1 MNRVIQ
7 SNLLKLAAV
16 FLFFQTLIITLA
28 PAVRLRTWDV
38 DLRWSQWVALVVW
51 ALFVWRTHK
60 SIVERLPDA
69 DPYLFPAI
77 AFLSG
82 WGLLTVWRL
91 DPADPNLGPGFGP
104 RQALWL
110 GVSTVALLLGL
121 RLPATLEF
129 IRKYK
134 YVLLSG
140 GLLLTAL
147 TLLFGTNP
155 AGYGPRLWLG
165 CCGFYFQ
172 PSEPLKLLLVAY
184 LAAYLADRLPINLN
198 AFPLIYPTFLLSGI
212 AILLLLFQRDLG
224 TASIFIALYTI
235 IIYLATGR
243 RRTLLISAAM
253 LVFMG
258 VAGYYLVDI
267 IRIRIDSW
275 LDPWSDPG
283 GGSYQIIQSILA
295 IANGGLDGRGPGLG
309 SPALVPVAI
318 SDFIFAAI
326 AEETGLIGT
335 VGLIAIF
342 GLVLIRGLRIAL
354 RAPNIFRR
362 LLAAGVTAYLGV
374 QALLIIGGNLR
385 LLPLTGV
392 TLPFVSYGGSS
403 LLTSFIALLILLLI
417 SNHLDEEPA
426 PLLKPQPYFALGV
439 FLSLGLFVAALANG
453 WWAVVRGPDL
463 LTRPDNP
470 RRIIEDRYVP
480 RGRLFD
486 RTNGLINAT
495 EGQTGT
501 FTRVYQYPDLAPVTG
516 YNHPIYGQS
525 GIEASMD
532 EYLRGLRG
540 NPAATIWWNHL
551 LYGMSPNGL
560 DVRLSLDLYLQYR
573 ADELMTDHHGAVLL
587 LNAQSGEIFVM
598 ASHPTFNPGNLDEIG
613 AGLNRDP
620 DKPLIN
626 RATQGLYP
634 TGTMIEPFEQ
644 ALAGRPNKTLNQ
656 GELQKVYE
664 AFGFNRAP
672 VLRMQVAEPVFDTGE
687 KDLHVSPLQVALA
700 SAALSNHG
708 TVPAPRI
715 ATAVNTPNDG
725 WVVLPA
731 LGTPFE
737 AIPASAADETAQS
750 MLVDGESY
758 WAQLGHAESDESA
771 VTWFIAGTPP
781 NWQASPLVVV
791 VLLEENNAQ
800 LAQRIGQELLIDAM
814 NP

>member
-1 MNRVIQ
+1 MNRVTQ
-7 SNLLKLAAV
+7 SNLLKIAVV
-16 FLFFQTLIITLA
+16 FLFLQTLIITLA
-28 PAVRLRTWDV
+28 PAVRARSLDV
-38 DLRWSQWVALVVW
+38 DYRWSQWI
-51 ALFVWRTHK
+51 ALFLWGLFVLRAHQ
-60 SIVERLPDA
+60 SIIRQLPDA
-69 DPYLFPAI
+69 DPYLFPMT

-91 DPADPNLGPGFGP
+91 EPGFGA

-110 GVSTVALLLGL
+110 AVSIIVFLFGL
-121 RLPATLEF
+121 RLPSTLEF
-129 IRKYK
+129 LRKYK
-134 YVLLSG
+134 YILLSG

-147 TLLFGTNP
+147 TLIFGTNP
-155 AGYGPRLWLG
+155 NGYGPRLWLG
-165 CCGFYFQ
+165 CCGLYFQ

-235 IIYLATGR
+235 VIYLATGR
-243 RRTLLISAAM
+243 RRTILISALILA
-253 LVFMG
+253 FMA

-267 IRIRIDSW
+267 IRLRIDSW
-275 LDPWSDPG
+275 INPWNDPG

-295 IANGGLDGRGPGLG
+295 IANGGLNGRGPGLG

-326 AEETGLIGT
+326 GEETGLTGT
-335 VGLIAIF
+335 IGLIAIF
-342 GLVLIRGLRIAL
+342 GIILVRGLRIAL

-362 LLAAGVTAYLGV
+362 LLAAGVTAYLGI
-374 QALLIIGGNLR
+374 QALLIICGNLR

-392 TLPFVSYGGSS
+392 TLPFISYGGSS

-426 PLLKPQPYFALGV
+426 PLPKPQPYFALGV
-439 FLSLGLFVAALANG
+439 FLSAGLFVAALANG
-453 WWAVVRGPDL
+453 WWAIVRGPDL

-480 RGRLFD
+480 RGKLLD
-486 RTNGLINAT
+486 RTNNTIDGT
-495 EGQTGT
+495 EGTTGSYS
-501 FTRVYQYPDLAPVTG
+501 RVYEYPDLAPVTG

-525 GIEASMD
+525 GLEASLD

-540 NPAATIWWNHL
+540 NPATTIWWNHL
-551 LYGMSPNGL
+551 LYGMSPHGL
-560 DVRLSLDLYLQYR
+560 DVRLSLDLYLQNR
-573 ADELMTDHHGAVLL
+573 ADDMMKDHRGAVLL
-587 LNAQSGEIFVM
+587 LNAQTGEIFVM
-598 ASHPTFNPGNLDEIG
+598 SSHPTYDPTKLNEIG
-613 AGLNRDP
+613 TQLNKDP
-620 DKPLIN
+620 EKPLIN

-634 TGTMIEPFEQ
+634 IGTIIEPFEQ
-644 ALAGRPNKTLNQ
+644 ALFGKKTPSQ
-656 GELQKVYE
+656 AQLQHVYE
-664 AFGFNRAP
+664 TFGFYRAP
-672 VLRMQVAEPVFDTGE
+672 LLRMQVAEPISETEVKE
-687 KDLHVSPLQVALA
+687 LHVSPLQVALA
-700 SAALSNHG
+700 SATLSNHG
-708 TVPAPRI
+708 TIPAPRI

-731 LGTPFE
+731 LGTPIE
-737 AIPASAADETAQS
+737 AIQAAAADKTAQS
-750 MLVDGESY
+750 LVVDGESY
-758 WAQLGHAESDESA
+758 WAHAGQAKSDESP

-781 NWQASPLVVV
+781 NWQASPMVVV
-791 VLLEENNAQ
+791 VLLEEDNVRF
-800 LAQRIGQELLIDAM
+800 AQRIGTELLVDAM

>member
-1 MNRVIQ
+1 MNRVTQ
-7 SNLLKLAAV
+7 SNLLKVAV
-16 FLFFQTLIITLA
+16 AFLFLQTLIITLA
-28 PAVRLRTWDV
+28 PAVRARSLDV
-38 DLRWSQWVALVVW
+38 NYRWSQWIALLLW
-51 ALFVWRTHK
+51 GLFVLRAHQ
-60 SIVERLPDA
+60 SIIRQLPDA
-69 DPYLFPAI
+69 DPYLFPMT

-91 DPADPNLGPGFGP
+91 EPGFGA

-110 GVSTVALLLGL
+110 AVSIIVFLFGL
-121 RLPATLEF
+121 RLPTTLEF
-129 IRKYK
+129 LRKYK
-134 YVLLSG
+134 YILLSG

-147 TLLFGTNP
+147 TLIFGTNP
-155 AGYGPRLWLG
+155 NGYGPRLWLG
-165 CCGFYFQ
+165 CCGLYFQ

-243 RRTLLISAAM
+243 RRTILISA
-253 LVFMG
+253 LILGFMA

-267 IRIRIDSW
+267 IRLRIDSW
-275 LDPWSDPG
+275 LNPWNDPG

-295 IANGGLDGRGPGLG
+295 IANGGLNGRGPGLG

-326 AEETGLIGT
+326 AEETGLTGT
-335 VGLIAIF
+335 IGLIAIF
-342 GLVLIRGLRIAL
+342 GIILVRGLRIAL
-354 RAPNIFRR
+354 RAPNMFRR
-362 LLAAGVTAYLGV
+362 LLAAGVTAYLGI
-374 QALLIIGGNLR
+374 QALLIICGNLR

-392 TLPFVSYGGSS
+392 TLPFISYGGSS

-426 PLLKPQPYFALGV
+426 PLPKPQPYFALGA
-439 FLSLGLFVAALANG
+439 FLSIGLFVAALANG
-453 WWAVVRGPDL
+453 WWAIVRGPDL

-480 RGRLFD
+480 RGKLFD
-486 RTNGLINAT
+486 RTNNTINGT
-495 EGQTGT
+495 EGTTGT
-501 FTRVYQYPDLAPVTG
+501 YSRVYAYPDLAPVTG

-525 GIEASMD
+525 GLEASLD

-540 NPAATIWWNHL
+540 NPATTIWWNHL
-551 LYGMSPNGL
+551 LYGMSPHGL
-560 DVRLSLDLYLQYR
+560 DVRLSLDLSIQSR
-573 ADELMTDHHGAVLL
+573 ADEMMNDHRGAVAL

-598 ASHPTFNPGNLDEIG
+598 SSHPTFDPANLNEIG
-613 AGLNRDP
+613 TQLNKDP
-620 DKPLIN
+620 EKPLIN

-634 TGTMIEPFEQ
+634 IGTLIEPFEQ
-644 ALAGRPNKTLNQ
+644 ALFGNQ
-656 GELQKVYE
+656 TPSQVELQKIYE
-664 AFGFNRAP
+664 TFGFYRAP
-672 VLRMQVAEPVFDTGE
+672 LLRMQVAEPISETEVKE
-687 KDLHVSPLQVALA
+687 LHISPLQVALA
-700 SAALSNHG
+700 AAAFSNHG
-708 TVPAPRI
+708 TIPAPRI

-731 LGTPFE
+731 LGTPSE
-737 AIPASAADETAQS
+737 AVPASAADETAQS
-750 MLVDGESY
+750 LLVDGESY
-758 WAQLGHAESDESA
+758 WAHVGQAKSAESP

-781 NWQASPLVVV
+781 NWQASPMVVV
-791 VLLEENNAQ
+791 VLLEEDNVR
-800 LAQRIGQELLIDAM
+800 LAQRIGKELLVDAM

>member
-1 MNRVIQ
+1 MNRVTQ
-7 SNLLKLAAV
+7 SNLLKIAVV
-16 FLFFQTLIITLA
+16 FLFLQTLIITLA
-28 PAVRLRTWDV
+28 PAVRARSLDV
-38 DLRWSQWVALVVW
+38 NYRWSQWVALLLW
-51 ALFVWRTHK
+51 GLFVLRAHQ
-60 SIVERLPDA
+60 SIIRQLPDA
-69 DPYLFPAI
+69 DPYLFPMT

-91 DPADPNLGPGFGP
+91 EPGFGA

-110 GVSTVALLLGL
+110 AVSILVFLFGL
-121 RLPATLEF
+121 RLPSTLEF
-129 IRKYK
+129 LRKYK
-134 YVLLSG
+134 YLLLST

-147 TLLFGTNP
+147 TLIFGTNP
-155 AGYGPRLWLG
+155 NGYGPRLWLG
-165 CCGFYFQ
+165 CCGLYFQ

-198 AFPLIYPTFLLSGI
+198 TFPLIYPTFLLSGI

-243 RRTLLISAAM
+243 RRTILISAVILA
-253 LVFMG
+253 FMG

-267 IRIRIDSW
+267 IRLRIDSW
-275 LDPWSDPG
+275 INPWNDPG

-295 IANGGLDGRGPGLG
+295 IANGGLNGRGPGLG

-318 SDFIFAAI
+318 SDFIFSAI
-326 AEETGLIGT
+326 AEETGLTGTIGLLT
-335 VGLIAIF
+335 IF
-342 GLVLIRGLRIAL
+342 GIILIRGTRIAL
-354 RAPNIFRR
+354 RAPNLFRR
-362 LLAAGVTAYLGV
+362 LLAAGVTAYLGI

-392 TLPFVSYGGSS
+392 TLPFISYGGSS

-426 PLLKPQPYFALGV
+426 PLPKPQPYFALGV
-439 FLSLGLFVAALANG
+439 FLSLGLFIAALANG
-453 WWAVVRGPDL
+453 WWSIVRGPDL

-480 RGRLFD
+480 RGELLD
-486 RTNGLINAT
+486 RTNNVIDGT
-495 EGQTGT
+495 EGTTGSYS
-501 FTRVYQYPDLAPVTG
+501 RVYKYPNLAPVTG

-525 GIEASMD
+525 GLEASLD

-540 NPAATIWWNHL
+540 NPATTIWWNHL
-551 LYGMSPNGL
+551 LYGMSPHGL

-573 ADELMTDHHGAVLL
+573 ADEMMTDHRGAVVL

-598 ASHPTFNPGNLDEIG
+598 SSHPTYDPSNLNELG
-613 AGLNRDP
+613 TQLNKDP
-620 DKPLIN
+620 EKPLIN

-644 ALAGRPNKTLNQ
+644 ALFGNKALSQT
-656 GELQKVYE
+656 ELKNVYQ
-664 AFGFNRAP
+664 AFGFYRAP
-672 VLRMQVAEPVFDTGE
+672 LLRLQVAEPVSATE
-687 KDLHVSPLQVALA
+687 LKDMHVSPLQVALA

-708 TVPAPRI
+708 TVPGPRI
-715 ATAVNTPNDG
+715 AMAVNTPNDG

-731 LGTPFE
+731 LGAPFE
-737 AIPASAADETAQS
+737 AIQAETADETAQS
-750 MLVDGESY
+750 LIVDAESY
-758 WAQLGHAESDESA
+758 WGHVGQAKSDESS
-771 VTWFIAGTPP
+771 VTWFISGTPP
-781 NWQASPLVVV
+781 NWQAAPLVVV
-791 VLLEENNAQ
+791 VLLEEDNVR
-800 LAQRIGQELLIDAM
+800 LAQRIGNELLVDAM